1 MMDWGVPDWRDATGY
16 PSTDSAL
23 SLEQWCWEFTR
34 RRPDYR
40 ALWQRLWPELQNF
53 VEVNAEW
60 CRALAD
66 DERALNSEVETRWAK
81 VHLQPYLHELR
92 TCYRLNGLPDPRIGD
107 RDDDQLRHLLYLED
121 RHCAVEYHTLDAVM
135 MDQAAGYLLYRF
147 DPKRPAPKQLEDA
160 GAYLRDM
167 QKAAHGGKKVHWK
180 PESKNW
186 PLYLRALDA
195 HDADASPD
203 DMASVF
209 WPLLSEPR
217 PARKDGI
224 ETKPVK
230 RAKHTHEQACALR
243 DFFKI

>member
-1 MMDWGVPDWRDATGY
+1 MMDWGVPDWRDAAAY
-16 PSTDSAL
+16 PSSGDAL
-23 SLEQWCWEFTR
+23 SLKQWCWEFTR
-34 RRPDYR
+34 RHPDYR

-60 CRALAD
+60 CRELAD

-107 RDDDQLRHLLYLED
+107 RSDDQLRHLLYLED
-121 RHCAVEYHTLDAVM
+121 RHGAVEYYTLDAVM

-147 DPKRPAPKQLEDA
+147 DRNRPASKQLEDA
-160 GAYLRDM
+160 GAYLREM
-167 QKAAHGGKKVHWK
+167 QKAEHGKKVHWK
-180 PESKNW
+180 GESENW

-195 HDADASPD
+195 KDVNASFCEI
-203 DMASVF
+203 ASVF
-209 WPLLSEPR
+209 WPRLCEPR
-217 PARKDGI
+217 PARKDG
-224 ETKPVK
+224 KALNPAD
-230 RAKHTHEQACALR
+230 RAKRTHEQACGVR